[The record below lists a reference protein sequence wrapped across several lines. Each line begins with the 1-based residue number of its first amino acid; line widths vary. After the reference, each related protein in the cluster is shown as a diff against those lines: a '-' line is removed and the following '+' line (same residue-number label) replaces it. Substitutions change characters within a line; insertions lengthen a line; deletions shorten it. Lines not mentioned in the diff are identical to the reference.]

1 VLKGA
6 TMATAHL
13 KECVQ
18 LLLKHMH
25 TVTDRITPDM
35 YLESHTE
42 AFVAAFELIDQPWE
56 FTGAKD
62 VLIWREGYEQCMKD
76 IVDAIADE
84 WGVALP
90 ADPLRTKEND
100 RGGEGQ

>member
-1 VLKGA
+1 MLKGA
-6 TMATAHL
+6 IMATAHL

-18 LLLKHMH
+18 LLVSALHDPDL
-25 TVTDRITPDM
+25 DRKD
-35 YLESHTE
+35 LAE
-42 AFVAAFELIDQPWE
+42 AFAASFELIDQPWE

-84 WGVALP
+84 WGVLLP
-90 ADPLRTKEND
+90 PDPLRCRTKENY